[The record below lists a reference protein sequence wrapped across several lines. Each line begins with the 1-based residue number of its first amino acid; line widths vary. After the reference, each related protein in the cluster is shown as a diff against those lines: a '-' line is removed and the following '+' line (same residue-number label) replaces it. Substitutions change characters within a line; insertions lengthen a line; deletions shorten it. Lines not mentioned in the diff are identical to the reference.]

1 MRDTSHRHPS
11 MHLSLL
17 GEIMITK
24 AADIHSIEKVLQYFF
39 FHLDLLVS
47 ARSDQG
53 WTGRRTEVLG
63 PLTVAS
69 SDYGSVPRNVLV
81 LSYNL
86 LPAIAP
92 RDLLA
97 PRTTREPL
105 HLTMTTYT
113 LSSASESHKNRD
125 VLKENVRHSGT
136 PPSVTMS
143 EYER

>member
-1 MRDTSHRHPS
+1 MRDTSHRHHS
-11 MHLSLL
+11 MHLSLP
-17 GEIMITK
+17 EEVVITK

-69 SDYGSVPRNVLV
+69 SDYESIPRNVFV

-97 PRTTREPL
+97 ARTT
-105 HLTMTTYT
+105 
-113 LSSASESHKNRD
+113 
-125 VLKENVRHSGT
+125 
-136 PPSVTMS
+136 
-143 EYER
+143 